1 MDNLSIRKIKGGTY
15 VRFFLIKTSSDNLFK
30 TRFFLNSEYQKNT
43 WFMKT
48 SDFYFGIR
56 YFFAKL
62 FNLRKPSWSE
72 FQFNN
77 SAGDIFI
84 EKYPVWDGNNF
95 VLILN
100 NFDFWHKNT
109 KKF

>member
-1 MDNLSIRKIKGGTY
+1 
-15 VRFFLIKTSSDNLFK
+15 
-30 TRFFLNSEYQKNT
+30 
-43 WFMKT
+43 MKT
-48 SDFYFGIR
+48 SDFCFGIR
-56 YFFAKL
+56 YFFRKIVQ
-62 FNLRKPSWSE
+62 FKETDNLRE

>member
-1 MDNLSIRKIKGGTY
+1 MSDPTLSDIDFENKMAWFWTTLKETDNLRGP
-15 VRFFLIKTSSDNLFK
+15 N
-30 TRFFLNSEYQKNT
+30 
-43 WFMKT
+43 
-48 SDFYFGIR
+48 
-56 YFFAKL
+56 
-62 FNLRKPSWSE
+62 FNLITQRE
-72 FQFNN
+72 IF
-77 SAGDIFI
+77 FI